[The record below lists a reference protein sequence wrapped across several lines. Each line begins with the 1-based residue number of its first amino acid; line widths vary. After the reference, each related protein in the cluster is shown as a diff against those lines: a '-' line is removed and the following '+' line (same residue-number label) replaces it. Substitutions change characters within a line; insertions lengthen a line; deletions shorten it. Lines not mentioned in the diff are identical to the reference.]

1 MRTWPIALALVL
13 AACGKHA
20 SLLDQSQTG
29 GAADELWDLAPDGT
43 EVGIVAT
50 PRAIGLV
57 LDGVTAVQALV
68 KTADFE
74 PMRPT
79 ANALIGALLGRPD
92 ATPADAGLARD
103 RGFAMFI
110 TADGV
115 VGVMPVTD
123 RDKFMATKHGKRGD
137 VDSLNG
143 NSCKPLRHLYICT
156 TNDKLFDR
164 LGKGSLRGKAA
175 LAGGRGDIELY
186 APQLPLLGGGPGD
199 LAITLELDP
208 GQIAARGVWT
218 GAPAGTL
225 GALTGV
231 SAPKPNATNA
241 SGFVSFDLAKLLG
254 DVPALPIVPGVT
266 ADALAKSLVGPLI
279 AVIPAGTVDIQIT
292 VPLLDTAPM
301 KTVLEHCKDLSMF
314 LDLTEDQPKDACRF
328 RMQSASVLELE
339 AWVDEG
345 AKQLRVGAHRGP
357 ASPGVPSTP
366 SAIGREL
373 AQGDWTGVFWGRGT
387 MLNLT
392 GVTPSTLAIPPEGAA
407 ALHAIALVNELG
419 VGLKVDAKGVR
430 LRGLLRT
437 AWANPPEVASSVI
450 AIGGDDIVHGKA
462 TVPGQALALAH
473 ADAPFAQDFAAGQ
486 GGLMVPA
493 AALGIATAIII
504 PAIGEL
510 LGGNTGPDQP
520 GAPLPEDDHSVP

>member
-1 MRTWPIALALVL
+1 MRTWPIALALTL
-13 AACGKHA
+13 AAAGCGKHS
-20 SLLDQSQTG
+20 SLLDPGQTG
-29 GAADELWDLAPDGT
+29 GAADELWDLAPDGV

-57 LDGVTAVQALV
+57 LDAVSAVQTLV
-68 KTADFE
+68 KTSDFA
-74 PMRPT
+74 PMKPT
-79 ANALIGALLGRPD
+79 AQALIAALLGRPD
-92 ATPADAGLARD
+92 AMPADAGLARD

-115 VGVMPVTD
+115 LGVMPVID

-137 VDSLNG
+137 VDTLNG
-143 NSCKPLRHLYICT
+143 NTCKPLRHLYVCA

-164 LGKGSLRGKAA
+164 LGKGSLRGKVA

-186 APQLPLLGGGPGD
+186 GAQLPLFGGGPGD
-199 LAITLELDP
+199 LAIAVELDP
-208 GQIAARGVWT
+208 GAMSVRGVWT

-225 GALTGV
+225 GALSGV
-231 SAPKPNATNA
+231 TAAKPAATNA

-254 DVPALPIVPGVT
+254 DVPPVPIVEGVT
-266 ADALAKSLVGPLI
+266 ADALAKSLAGPI
-279 AVIPAGTVDIQIT
+279 TAVIPAGTVDIQIT
-292 VPLLDTAPM
+292 VPLLDPAPM
-301 KTVLEHCKDLSMF
+301 KTVLEHCKELSQF

-357 ASPGVPSTP
+357 ASTGVPSPLTP
-366 SAIGREL
+366 IGREL

-392 GVTPSTLAIPPEGAA
+392 GITPTTQQIPPEGAA
-407 ALHAIALVNELG
+407 ALHAISLVNELG
-419 VGLKVDAKGVR
+419 VGLKVDAKGVK
-430 LRGLLRT
+430 LRGVLRT
-437 AWANPPEVASSVI
+437 AWANPADVAQPVI
-450 AIGGDDIVHGKA
+450 AIGGDDIIHGRA
-462 TVPGQALALAH
+462 TAPGQALALAH
-473 ADAPFAQDFAAGQ
+473 AGAPFAQDFTAGQ

-493 AALGIATAIII
+493 AALGIATAIVI
-504 PAIGEL
+504 PALGEL
-510 LGGNTGPDQP
+510 LGGATGPDEPPAGDQ
-520 GAPLPEDDHSVP
+520 SVP

>member
-1 MRTWPIALALVL
+1 MRTWPIALALTV

-20 SLLDQSQTG
+20 SLLDSSQAG
-29 GAADELWDLAPDGT
+29 GAADELWDLAPDGV
-43 EVGIVAT
+43 EVGVVAT

-57 LDGVTAVQALV
+57 LDAVTAVQAV
-68 KTADFE
+68 VQTSDFA
-74 PMRPT
+74 PMKPT
-79 ANALIGALLGRPD
+79 AQALIAALLGRAD

-115 VGVMPVTD
+115 LGVMPVAD
-123 RDKFMATKHGKRGD
+123 RDKFMATKHGKRGE

-143 NSCKPLRHLYICT
+143 NSCKPLRHMYICA

-164 LGKGSLRGKAA
+164 LGKGSLRGKAQ

-186 APQLPLLGGGPGD
+186 APQLPLFGGGPGD
-199 LAITLELDP
+199 LAIAVELDP
-208 GQIAARGVWT
+208 GTIAARGVWT

-225 GALTGV
+225 GALSGV
-231 SAPKPNATNA
+231 TAAKPTATNA

-254 DVPALPIVPGVT
+254 DVPPLPIVEGVT
-266 ADALAKSLVGPLI
+266 ADALAKSLAGPI
-279 AVIPAGTVDIQIT
+279 TAVIPAGTVDIQIT
-292 VPLLDTAPM
+292 VPLLDVAPM
-301 KTVLEHCKDLSMF
+301 KTVVEHCKELSQF

-328 RMQSASVLELE
+328 RLQSASVLELE

-345 AKQLRVGAHRGP
+345 AKQLRVGAHRGQ
-357 ASPGVPSTP
+357 ASKGVESALTP
-366 SAIGREL
+366 IGREL
-373 AQGDWTGVFWGRGT
+373 AQGDWTGMFWGRGT

-392 GVTPSTLAIPPEGAA
+392 GITPAAQQIPPEGAA

-419 VGLKVDAKGVR
+419 VGLKVDQKGIVVR
-430 LRGLLRT
+430 GVLRT
-437 AWANPPEVASSVI
+437 AWANPPDVAKQVI
-450 AIGGDDIVHGKA
+450 AIGGDDIIHGKA
-462 TVPGQALALAH
+462 TAPGQAIALAH
-473 ADAPFAQDFAAGQ
+473 ADAPFARDFTGGQ

-510 LGGNTGPDQP
+510 LGGGAPQDLPSPTPVDDDQP
-520 GAPLPEDDHSVP
+520 VP

>member
-1 MRTWPIALALVL
+1 MRTWPIALALAL
-13 AACGKHA
+13 AACGKHT
-20 SLLDQSQTG
+20 SLLDQTETG

-57 LDGVTAVQALV
+57 FDGISAVQALI
-68 KTADFE
+68 KTSDFE
-74 PMRPT
+74 PMKPT
-79 ANALIGALLGRPD
+79 VNALIGALLGRPD

-103 RGFAMFI
+103 KGFAMFI

-115 VGVMPVTD
+115 IGVMPVTD

-143 NSCKPLRHLYICT
+143 NNCKPLRHLYICA

-175 LAGGRGDIELY
+175 LAGGRGDVELY
-186 APQLPLLGGGPGD
+186 APQLPLFGGGPGD
-199 LAITLELDP
+199 LAITVELEP

-225 GALTGV
+225 GALSGV
-231 SAPKPNATNA
+231 TAPKPNATNA

-266 ADALAKSLVGPLI
+266 ADALAKSLAGPLT

-357 ASPGVPSTP
+357 ASAGVTSAPT
-366 SAIGREL
+366 AIGREL

-392 GVTPSTLAIPPEGAA
+392 GVTASTLAIPPEGAA

-419 VGLKVDAKGVR
+419 LGLKVDAKGVR
-430 LRGLLRT
+430 LRGVLRT
-437 AWANPPEVASSVI
+437 AWANPPEVAHQVI

-462 TVPGQALALAH
+462 TIPGQALALAH

-510 LGGNTGPDQP
+510 LGGNTAPDQP
-520 GAPLPEDDHSVP
+520 GAPPPEDDQSVP